1 LELRENKKMKL
12 LAGFLGLSAGNIVYP
27 SDFDFPSGKVFTIKN
42 IRQGLSDIF
51 EIPLGIFEKFD
62 DIFGHFWLF
71 LETF

>member
-42 IRQGLSDIF
+42 IRQAFLTFLRS
-51 EIPLGIFEKFD
+51 
-62 DIFGHFWLF
+62 FWAFSENL
-71 LETF
+71 